1 MNLSS
6 LSRVWVSYDYEN
18 TLLSLNRGDEIQTKL
33 TPTQDD
39 VAVGIAM
46 TPAII
51 ENGAVKSGPPNPTK
65 LTMSTA
71 LNNYGVLGESRPK
84 GMLASNSL
92 VCITSELPVIRAQSD
107 GMPPLAV
114 RRFGRI
120 VLSQCA
126 AARVLLDKRRHKY
139 ERQ

>member
-1 MNLSS
+1 MPQHTFSNAK
-6 LSRVWVSYDYEN
+6 RTFE
-18 TLLSLNRGDEIQTKL
+18 KL
-33 TPTQDD
+33 PQL
-39 VAVGIAM
+39 
-46 TPAII
+46 P
-51 ENGAVKSGPPNPTK
+51 KPRRCCGPPNPTK
-65 LTMSTA
+65 LTMSTG

-84 GMLASNSL
+84 GMLANNSL

>member
-1 MNLSS
+1 MLRFGLKNVPQHTFSNAKRTFEQASAAPKASPVL
-6 LSRVWVSYDYEN
+6 R
-18 TLLSLNRGDEIQTKL
+18 
-33 TPTQDD
+33 
-39 VAVGIAM
+39 
-46 TPAII
+46 
-51 ENGAVKSGPPNPTK
+51 PPKPTK

-71 LNNYGVLGESRPK
+71 LNNYGVLGESRPE
-84 GMLASNSL
+84 GMVANNSL

>member
-1 MNLSS
+1 
-6 LSRVWVSYDYEN
+6 V
-18 TLLSLNRGDEIQTKL
+18 
-33 TPTQDD
+33 
-39 VAVGIAM
+39 
-46 TPAII
+46 
-51 ENGAVKSGPPNPTK
+51 SGPRIQHIDGK
-65 LTMSTA
+65 YVVEKHVSSVRRA
-71 LNNYGVLGESRPK
+71 LHHRRPGLLHGEFVAAVDAPESFEEWARKQDWSVL
-84 GMLASNSL
+84 ANNSL

-107 GMPPLAV
+107 GIPPLAV